1 MTFRKSMAVLI
12 LFGVLFTGLGAG
24 IGFTEYSEMEY
35 QGHVALAEESMK
47 TERLVWEL
55 GKQKYDALRPYLYW
69 ASHDIEVTEDKTVP
83 LDEVWFDVT
92 YAGSFGEV
100 YLGRTEVYE
109 DTGTT
114 GHPRGKTAE
123 VGVYWKEGLAFGE
136 MMQLLMECRD
146 QLLGELKEHKF
157 STYDFDRSYDVEI
170 RINPGTADLLDVMW

>member
-1 MTFRKSMAVLI
+1 M
-12 LFGVLFTGLGAG
+12 
-24 IGFTEYSEMEY
+24 
-35 QGHVALAEESMK
+35 
-47 TERLVWEL
+47 
-55 GKQKYDALRPYLYW
+55 
-69 ASHDIEVTEDKTVP
+69 
-83 LDEVWFDVT
+83 T

-100 YLGRTEVYE
+100 YLGHTEVYE

-170 RINPGTADLLDVMW
+170 RINPGNADLLDVMW